1 VTGFLDQADAP
12 ATMVYY
18 NESGGEFRDIFGV
31 HDKRSE
37 NSSYF
42 DINPPMKYQGQNAQ
56 IS

>member
-31 HDKRSE
+31 HVKRSE

-42 DINPPMKYQGQNAQ
+42 DINPPMKYQGQNA
-56 IS
+56 